1 MANKRKIFDEHEL
14 YDLVCAQYFAN
25 NQEEE
30 TGYSSDWSEFAHDLQ
45 YKFEKLTENEQ
56 DKLEKLLND
65 TTIKAKDYIEMLN
78 DLKEDDF
85 DTEEDFSDEREE
97 LQRKITDLATKCL
110 RDYWNGN

>member
-25 NQEEE
+25 NQEEK

-85 DTEEDFSDEREE
+85 DTEEDFFDKREE